1 MAIRTDTA
9 DSDAEEPR
17 PATRSRFLKLGLV
30 AAFVA
35 VLAGLWASGAVDFLS
50 FDALRQHRM
59 ALQEWVAGHAVL
71 AVAAFMGIYALGVAF
86 SVPGAVWM
94 SIAGGFLFG
103 TWLGAV
109 YIVIGATVGAVAIF
123 LLAGTVF
130 RDAWRAKAGRAV
142 ARMEKGFRR
151 DAFSYLLVLRLVP
164 LFPFWLVNLVPALL
178 GVKLSTYTLA
188 TVIGIIPGALVYAS
202 VGNGL
207 DAVFA
212 RGGTPDLGIIWSP
225 EIIGPLLGLAALAL
239 VPVAWRAWKE
249 RKGDATDGP

>member
-9 DSDAEEPR
+9 GAESSTPM
-17 PATRSRFLKLGLV
+17 RSRLLRISLLVLFVAGLV
-30 AAFVA
+30 
-35 VLAGLWASGAVDFLS
+35 GLWASGVVEFLS
-50 FDALRQHRM
+50 FETLREHRTT
-59 ALQEWVAGHAVL
+59 LQEWVAGHYIPA
-71 AVAAFMGIYALGVAF
+71 AAAFMAAYALGVAF

-103 TWLGAV
+103 PWLGTV
-109 YIVIGATVGAVAIF
+109 YIVIGATAGAVAIF
-123 LLAGTVF
+123 LLARTVF
-130 RDAWRAKAGRAV
+130 REAWHARAAGAI

-164 LFPFWLVNLVPALL
+164 VFPFWLVNLVPALL

-188 TVIGIIPGALVYAS
+188 TVLGIVPGALVFAG

-207 DAVFA
+207 DAVFE
-212 RGGTPDLGIIWSP
+212 RGDTPDLGIIWAP

-239 VPVAWRAWKE
+239 VPVVWRVWKK
-249 RKGDATDGP
+249 RKSDATDGA

>member
-1 MAIRTDTA
+1 MASRSETMET
-9 DSDAEEPR
+9 ER
-17 PATRSRFLKLGLV
+17 PTRARLWKLGLL

-35 VLAGLWASGAVDFLS
+35 VLVGLWASGATDVLS
-50 FDALRQHRM
+50 FETLRQHRI
-59 ALQEWVAGHAVL
+59 ALQEWVAANYLLAVL
-71 AVAAFMGIYALGVAF
+71 AFMAIYALGVAF

-109 YIVIGATVGAVAIF
+109 YIIIGATVGAVAIF

-151 DAFSYLLVLRLVP
+151 NAFSYLLVLRLVP
-164 LFPFWLVNLVPALL
+164 VFPFWLVNLVPALL
-178 GVKLSTYTLA
+178 GVRLSTYTVA
-188 TVIGIIPGALVYAS
+188 TAIGIIPGALVYAS

-212 RGGTPDLGIIWSP
+212 RGGTPDLSIIWSP
-225 EIIGPLLGLAALAL
+225 EILGPLLGLAALAL

-249 RKGDATDGP
+249 RKADARDGA